1 MPTSTPLSLSAIVH
15 QRLVQWLDAAALP
28 PDTRLPGEHE
38 LARRLAVSR
47 PVLRQA
53 LAQLRTEG
61 RIHVR
66 KGAGSFTRAQPNPAP
81 VLHYD
86 ALGSIADV
94 RRFLEFRCAL
104 EGEIAASAAIR
115 STPDDHAAIRRAQTE
130 LDQALQNGEPAIDA
144 DLALHALLARL
155 TDNRFYVA
163 TLAALAEQTRFSI
176 KLTRELTTRPVAT
189 RLADIQHEHAR
200 ICDAVI
206 QGNAAAARAAMNAHL
221 QGGIE
226 RLFG

>member
-1 MPTSTPLSLSAIVH
+1 MPESTPPSLSEIVH
-15 QRLVQWLDAAALP
+15 QRLVKWLDDAAWP
-28 PDTRLPGEHE
+28 PDTQLPGEHE
-38 LARRLAVSR
+38 LARRFAVSR

-53 LAQLRTEG
+53 LAQLRAEG

-66 KGAGSFTRAQPNPAP
+66 KGAGSFTRAQPDAVPT
-81 VLHYD
+81 LHFD

-104 EGEIAASAAIR
+104 EGEIAACAASR
-115 STPDDHAAIRRAQTE
+115 STAADHAVIRRAQTR
-130 LDQALQNGEPAIDA
+130 LDQALQNGEVAIED
-144 DLALHALLARL
+144 DLVLHALFARI

-176 KLTRELTTRPVAT
+176 RLTRELTTRPVAT
-189 RLADIQHEHAR
+189 RLADIQREHAR
-200 ICDAVI
+200 ICDALI
-206 QGNAAAARAAMNAHL
+206 EGDALAARSAMNAHL

>member
-1 MPTSTPLSLSAIVH
+1 MPDSTPPSLSEIVH
-15 QRLVQWLDAAALP
+15 QRLVQWLDNAALP

-38 LARRLAVSR
+38 LAQRFAVSR

-66 KGAGSFTRAQPNPAP
+66 KGAGSFTRAQPDPAP
-81 VLHYD
+81 TLHYD

-104 EGEIAASAAIR
+104 EGEIAASAATR
-115 STPDDHAAIRRAQTE
+115 STAADHAAIRRAQTR
-130 LDQALQNGEPAIDA
+130 LDQALQNGEAAIDD

-155 TDNRFYVA
+155 TDNRFYGA

-176 KLTRELTTRPVAT
+176 KLTRELTTRPAAT
-189 RLADIQHEHAR
+189 RLADIQREHAC

-206 QGNAAAARAAMNAHL
+206 RGDPTAARSAMNAHL

>member
-1 MPTSTPLSLSAIVH
+1 MAPSLSDIVH
-15 QRLVQWLDAAALP
+15 QRLVKWLEDSALP

-38 LARRLAVSR
+38 LARRFAVSR

-53 LAQLRTEG
+53 LAQLRQDG

-66 KGAGSFTRAQPNPAP
+66 PGAGSFTRAKPDAGLA
-81 VLHYD
+81 LHYD

-94 RRFLEFRCAL
+94 RRFLEFRCAV
-104 EGEIAASAAIR
+104 EGEIAAAAAAR
-115 STPDDHAAIRRAQTE
+115 STAQDHKAIRRAQQTVE
-130 LDQALQNGEPAIDA
+130 QALQSGEAAIEA
-144 DLALHALLARL
+144 DIALHALLARI

-163 TLAALAEQTRFSI
+163 TLAALAEQTKFSI
-176 KLTRELTTRPVAT
+176 KLTRELTTRPKPA
-189 RLADIQHEHAR
+189 RLADIQQEHAC
-200 ICDAVI
+200 ICDAII
-206 QGNAAAARAAMNAHL
+206 QGNAPAARAAMNAHL